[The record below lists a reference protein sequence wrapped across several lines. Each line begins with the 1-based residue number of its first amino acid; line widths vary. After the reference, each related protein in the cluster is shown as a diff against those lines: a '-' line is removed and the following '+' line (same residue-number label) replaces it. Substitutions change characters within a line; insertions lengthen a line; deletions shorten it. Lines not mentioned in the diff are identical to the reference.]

1 MRLNQELMGN
11 TQGATRRDR
20 SDSGGKRFSEDEY
33 PVQLKIPRNLGNNN
47 STPSMQYED
56 TCEYPIVI
64 KVGRLIC
71 FVQQPS

>member
-1 MRLNQELMGN
+1 MGN

-33 PVQLKIPRNLGNNN
+33 PVQLKIPRSLGNNN

-64 KVGRLIC
+64 KVRMSGGGLRLPLLRFDC
-71 FVQQPS
+71 